1 MKLKFHPAARIEL
14 NEAVDYYEER
24 RSGLGWEFYEEVQD
38 TIRRILGF
46 PGAWQRLSAKTR
58 RCLTNRFPY
67 GVVYQVEAD
76 EVRIVAISHQS
87 RKPGYWRGR
96 LHGS

>member
-1 MKLKFHPAARIEL
+1 MKLKFHPEARIEL

-38 TIRRILGF
+38 AIRRILGF
-46 PGAWQRLSAKTR
+46 PNAWQQLSAKTR

-67 GVVYQVEAD
+67 GVVYQVETD
-76 EVRIVAISHQS
+76 EVRIIAIAHQS
-87 RKPGYWRGR
+87 RKPGYWSGR
-96 LHGS
+96 LRGS

>member
-1 MKLKFHPAARIEL
+1 MKLRFHPEARIEL

-38 TIRRILGF
+38 TIRRVLGF
-46 PGAWQRLSAKTR
+46 PNAWQRLSPNTR

-76 EVRIVAISHQS
+76 EVRIIAIAHQS
-87 RKPGYWRGR
+87 RKPGYWSDR